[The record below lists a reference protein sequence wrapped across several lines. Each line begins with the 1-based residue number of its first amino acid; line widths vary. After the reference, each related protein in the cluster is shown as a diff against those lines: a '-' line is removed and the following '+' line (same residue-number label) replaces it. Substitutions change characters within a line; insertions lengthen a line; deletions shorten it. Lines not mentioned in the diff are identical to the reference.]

1 MSEGTSLLDNHQHR
15 HSADRK
21 MTFFQAQTTH
31 FQINPALAMRCH
43 ESSPDAIPVILRG
56 SKTCKTTIGRGHDA
70 TIQIG
75 KANKRVSREH
85 VVIEHKPQ
93 MGGFELTILS
103 PNGALIDHIV
113 FVEGEHVPVIEGTT
127 IEIVGTK
134 IIFQVPDDNNNNQVA
149 ETEDMEDI
157 IETPLDASFAT
168 TVVDAKMGVDEKTI
182 QQDNIPVMAMKQS
195 TIASTTT
202 TTAITTTH
210 NNTTTTTTVTQK
222 SSTHHHTKST
232 LNSIIKS
239 TASKLKETARNI
251 MKKPM
256 TLEDEIIQ
264 VLDITKRLQ
273 EQTVESVLDAL
284 KKSTAIGCV
293 KRLGKT
299 ADGSPKEDLYYYKP
313 ELDPDQERQKRY
325 SDMGRSARKCTMK
338 DTQYFFRIPPKLPH
352 HKTAKTRKRESA
364 SSNSR
369 KSRQAATE
377 EDDTKSTSSGD
388 VSDMEVYELYTIMH
402 VTSPTWLVYS
412 IHGTLQRRPSWK
424 ALRIKDSSKTTT
436 EYACNNVV
444 CTFWL
449 DENPIIE
456 SNAKCQNNIS
466 DQHQNDDN
474 LEEEEEEEMK
484 ANHKLCFVI
493 QQEESEF
500 NNVFSFV
507 THEEVNHRT
516 VRDSHHHGHS
526 SIISDFSSSGSE
538 DAQPILKVPLDQEL
552 QDLFDVDKELWR
564 QSQLFNH
571 IPIKQSE
578 CSG

>member
-1 MSEGTSLLDNHQHR
+1 MSEGTSLLESHQHQ
-15 HSADRK
+15 HPADRK
-21 MTFFQAQTTH
+21 MTLFQAQTTH
-31 FQINPALAMRCH
+31 FQVNPALAMRCH

-103 PNGALIDHIV
+103 PNGALIDHII

-134 IIFQVPDDNNNNQVA
+134 IIFQVPDDNNNHVNMKNIV
-149 ETEDMEDI
+149 D
-157 IETPLDASFAT
+157 TPLKAT
-168 TVVDAKMGVDEKTI
+168 LATAAVDAKMEVDKETI
-182 QQDNIPVMAMKQS
+182 QQDNIPAMAMKQS

-210 NNTTTTTTVTQK
+210 HTTTATTVTQK
-222 SSTHHHTKST
+222 SSTHHTTST

-256 TLEDEIIQ
+256 TMEDEIIQ
-264 VLDITKRLQ
+264 VLVHTRKSTMTCADITKRLQ
-273 EQTVESVLDAL
+273 GQTNENVLDAL
-284 KKSTAIGCV
+284 KSSTAIGCV
-293 KRLGKT
+293 KRIGKT

-325 SDMGRSARKCTMK
+325 SDVGKSARKCTMK

-364 SSNSR
+364 SNLGR

-388 VSDMEVYELYTIMH
+388 VSDMEVYELF
-402 VTSPTWLVYS
+402 
-412 IHGTLQRRPSWK
+412 
-424 ALRIKDSSKTTT
+424 KD
-436 EYACNNVV
+436 V
-444 CTFWL
+444 
-449 DENPIIE
+449 
-456 SNAKCQNNIS
+456 
-466 DQHQNDDN
+466 
-474 LEEEEEEEMK
+474 
-484 ANHKLCFVI
+484 
-493 QQEESEF
+493 
-500 NNVFSFV
+500 
-507 THEEVNHRT
+507 
-516 VRDSHHHGHS
+516 
-526 SIISDFSSSGSE
+526 
-538 DAQPILKVPLDQEL
+538 
-552 QDLFDVDKELWR
+552 
-564 QSQLFNH
+564 
-571 IPIKQSE
+571 
-578 CSG
+578 